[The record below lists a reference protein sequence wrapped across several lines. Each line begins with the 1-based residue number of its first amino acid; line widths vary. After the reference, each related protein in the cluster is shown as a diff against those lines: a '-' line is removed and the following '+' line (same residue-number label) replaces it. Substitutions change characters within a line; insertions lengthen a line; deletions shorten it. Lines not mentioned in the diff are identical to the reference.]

1 MTRISDEGLALIE
14 DLEGVKLAAYL
25 DGGGVPTIG
34 VGHTRGVK
42 LGDTCTA
49 EQARAWLREDVE
61 EAEATI
67 VRHIPAKVYMAMP
80 QAAWDALVS
89 FVFNLGDQVFKNPK
103 TGALTDFARAL
114 NGRRWDEVAAQMLR
128 WVYDNGKKVRG
139 LENRRKREAALWMSG
154 WAA

>member
-1 MTRISDEGLALIE
+1 MTRISDEGLTLIE

-34 VGHTRGVK
+34 VGHTRGVQM
-42 LGDTCTA
+42 GDKCTA

-67 VRHIPAKVYMAMP
+67 LRHLSPKIYMALP

-89 FVFNLGDQVFKNPK
+89 FVFNLGEQAFKNPT
-103 TGALTDFARAL
+103 TGALTGMARAL
-114 NGRRWDEVAAQMLR
+114 NGRRWDDVPDEMKR

-139 LENRRKREAALWMSG
+139 LENRRKREAALWASG
-154 WAA
+154 WPA

>member
-1 MTRISDEGLALIE
+1 MARISDEGLALIE
-14 DLEGVKLAAYL
+14 EFEGVKLAAYL

-67 VRHIPAKVYMAMP
+67 VRHIPGKVYMALP

-89 FVFNLGDQVFKNPK
+89 FVFNLGDQAFKNPT
-103 TGALTDFARAL
+103 TGALTGLARAL
-114 NGRRWDEVAAQMLR
+114 NGRRWDDVPDEMRR

-139 LENRRKREAALWMSG
+139 LENRRKKEAALWSSG
-154 WAA
+154 FTP